1 MSSFKRLNKADVTTT
16 LYAAN
21 KLWNI
26 PYTSTASND
35 AYFYTGSNITFS
47 INETKNN
54 GQYGS
59 LIYNTINHLFYQSYT
74 GSLNT
79 GSIMFN
85 INTYESASQQRPTA
99 SYFDYNSNPLLIKQ
113 FPSGAGGRIGVLSIN
128 QDLYGTKILPNSFQ
142 ISASSPS
149 GYGYIIKDD
158 GYGNLYDIAQSL
170 NRSIDL
176 GYITLDYFDDGII
189 GSTSGIFF
197 VGNIFYAQGI
207 AVITNP
213 SSSYQGMLSL
223 RGCTQYT
230 LNAAGNYTF
239 TDCLGINRSI
249 SVTSPPQTICVL
261 NGTTPSGGTPA
272 GICTSPRSI
281 SFQNEHRIYENEV
294 RCIVKESDFNLTY
307 NSSLLKYGA
316 QIIVPISGSAANG
329 YTTTGSFD
337 NSTIKDF
344 ATGSLEFSGSYST
357 FRPYVTTI
365 GLYNDNNDLLMV
377 AKLAKPI
384 MLSPDTD
391 TTFIVKYDL

>member
-21 KLWNI
+21 KSWRLS
-26 PYTSTASND
+26 YSTTPSDGNAF
-35 AYFYTGSNITFS
+35 FYTGSNIPFS
-47 INETKNN
+47 INEVKNN

-59 LIYNTINHLFYQSYT
+59 LIYDSINHLFYQNFTS
-74 GSLNT
+74 SLDT

-85 INTYESASQQRPTA
+85 VNTYESASQQRPTA

-113 FPSGAGGRIGVLSIN
+113 FPSGAGGKIGVLSVN
-128 QDLYGTKILPNSFQ
+128 QDLYGSKILPNSFA
-142 ISASSPS
+142 ISASSTLGT
-149 GYGYIIKDD
+149 GYLIKDD
-158 GYGNLYDIAQSL
+158 GYGNLYDIAQANNL
-170 NRSIDL
+170 AIDL
-176 GYITLDYFDDGII
+176 GYITLDYFDDGVI
-189 GSTSGIFF
+189 GSSTGIFF

-207 AVITNP
+207 AVITNQ
-213 SSSYQGMLSL
+213 SASYQGLLNIGGCREYNLS
-223 RGCTQYT
+223 
-230 LNAAGNYTF
+230 AGTYTF

-249 SVTSPPQTICVL
+249 TTAANTTVCVL
-261 NGTTPSGGTPA
+261 NGTTPSGGTVSTTTCFA
-272 GICTSPRSI
+272 TRSI

-307 NSSLLKYGA
+307 NPSLLKYGN
-316 QIIVPISGSAANG
+316 QVIVPILGSAANG

-344 ATGSLEFSGSYST
+344 ATGSVFQ
-357 FRPYVTTI
+357 PYVTTI

-384 MLSPDTD
+384 ILSPDTD
-391 TTFIVKYDL
+391 TTFIVRYDT